1 MRFFD
6 TRRVRV
12 LPEFARLY
20 PEITPGTWIRASK
33 AALWIWQAD
42 AERQREH
49 ACTRGRTICDV
60 HFEFRGGTRGT
71 GIWLPR
77 APRRLP
83 VTDRQPLRGPGHRD
97 GRRDPGSATAVLGQA
112 RVLSRMAKHYPSLG
126 AGNWYL
132 VLDRNRQALE
142 PSARD
147 GYIWINVNG
156 RPRHVCAAHFEVQD
170 FGGG

>member
-20 PEITPGTWIRASK
+20 PEITPGTWVRASK

-49 ACTRGRTICDV
+49 ACARGRAICDV
-60 HFEFRGGTRGT
+60 HFEFRGGTRGM

-77 APRRLP
+77 TPRRLP
-83 VTDRQPLRGPGHRD
+83 ATAHQPHRGPEHGD
-97 GRRDPGSATAVLGQA
+97 GRRDPRPAAPVPGRA
-112 RVLSRMAKHYPSLG
+112 RVLSGMAKHYPSLG
-126 AGNWYL
+126 DGNWYL

-142 PSARD
+142 PNARD
-147 GYIWINVNG
+147 GHIWISVNG

-170 FGGG
+170 LGGG